1 VARDGRTYYG
11 DAILP
16 RGVTDISKARQARVV
31 NGDIFG
37 KHTVTDHVA
46 DIRMLLAPLAPEPVR
61 TVRCLG
67 LNYAAHA
74 KEVRPL
80 SLGLTRRSMWY
91 VSKPKY

>member
-1 VARDGRTYYG
+1 
-11 DAILP
+11 
-16 RGVTDISKARQARVV
+16 
-31 NGDIFG
+31 
-37 KHTVTDHVA
+37 
-46 DIRMLLAPLAPEPVR
+46 MLLAPLAPEHVR